1 MITRTRTLALAAL
14 GLVLGQA
21 ARAGLLDSPPPMFG
35 AVQGQVVYRMGP
47 VHFAPGHTDTVISC
61 SNADGV
67 SIGVAVELFDENDQ
81 RIGGIAQAEPAPGG
95 GASFATSADAANPDW
110 VVIPDLPALH
120 HGKARVS
127 ATSRNLSCSA
137 RYRIRASDG
146 SVREQALEL
155 VKKIAAPPAPR

>member
-1 MITRTRTLALAAL
+1 MITRTRTMALAAL
-14 GLVLGQA
+14 GLVLAPPAG
-21 ARAGLLDSPPPMFG
+21 AGLLDSPPPMLG
-35 AVQGQVVYRMGP
+35 TVQGQVVYRMGP

-67 SIGVAVELFDENDQ
+67 PIGVAVELFDEHDA
-81 RIGGIAQAEPAPGG
+81 RIGGLARAEPAPGG
-95 GASFATSADAANPDW
+95 SASFSTSADPSNPDW
-110 VVIPDLPALH
+110 VVFRDLPALH

-137 RYRIRASDG
+137 RYRIRAADG

-155 VKKIAAPPAPR
+155 VKKIAAPPAP